1 MSYIKF
7 DKSHLINLEYSLPL
21 EILRS
26 NRAGAWASQ
35 SIIGCNTR
43 KYHGLLVCPQPA
55 IDDDNHVLL
64 SNLDETIIQND
75 AEFNFGIHRYKG
87 GYFNPRGHKYL
98 REFEI
103 DPIPKLT
110 YRVGGVFFTREMVF
124 STTDNRVLLKYTLVE
139 AHSPTIIRIKPYLAF
154 RNTHFL
160 THANGDADLSYQKA
174 ENGIIMQLYKG
185 YTPLVMQFSKEVRYV
200 HSPDWYYNIEYQK
213 EMERGY
219 DFNEDLLVSGYFEFP
234 LEKGESVVFSGG
246 TCEADP
252 KTFHQKFTEEIG
264 KRIPRDNF
272 YNCLKNSAQ
281 QFIQTDTNGDYFITA
296 GFPFYGSQSREAI
309 VSLPGLTIN
318 CEDNK
323 ICRKVLDT
331 LIKNLSKS
339 LLPYR
344 LKIRQ
349 PSYNAVDPP
358 LWLFWVLQ
366 MMAKNFESA
375 NQIWVIYGEVLKEIL
390 EGYRTG
396 TLYGIKMDSNGLIRS
411 GEAGQAVSW
420 MDGKVDGRLV
430 TPRHIYMIEVNAL
443 WYNAIKFAL
452 SLANESGDKDFI
464 ETWEPIA
471 QTTANTLKNEFWSEH
486 RGHLADSFN
495 EHAKDWTLRPNQVI
509 ATSLPY
515 SVFSE
520 EQRKSILSHVKKEL
534 LTPRGLR
541 TLSPQHPDYKGV
553 VQGTQ
558 RERDLAYH
566 QGTAFPWLL
575 GHFSE
580 GYLKIHG
587 RSGLHFIK
595 NLFAGFEEEISN
607 HGVGSISEMYDG
619 DPPYKASGAISYAP
633 SVAELLRMKSLIEQ
647 YEKGNN

>member
-296 GFPFYGSQSREAI
+296 GFPFYGSQSREAV

-375 NQIWVIYGEVLKEIL
+375 
-390 EGYRTG
+390 
-396 TLYGIKMDSNGLIRS
+396 
-411 GEAGQAVSW
+411 
-420 MDGKVDGRLV
+420 
-430 TPRHIYMIEVNAL
+430 
-443 WYNAIKFAL
+443 
-452 SLANESGDKDFI
+452 
-464 ETWEPIA
+464 
-471 QTTANTLKNEFWSEH
+471 
-486 RGHLADSFN
+486 
-495 EHAKDWTLRPNQVI
+495 
-509 ATSLPY
+509 
-515 SVFSE
+515 
-520 EQRKSILSHVKKEL
+520 
-534 LTPRGLR
+534 
-541 TLSPQHPDYKGV
+541 
-553 VQGTQ
+553 
-558 RERDLAYH
+558 
-566 QGTAFPWLL
+566 
-575 GHFSE
+575 
-580 GYLKIHG
+580 
-587 RSGLHFIK
+587 
-595 NLFAGFEEEISN
+595 
-607 HGVGSISEMYDG
+607 
-619 DPPYKASGAISYAP
+619 
-633 SVAELLRMKSLIEQ
+633 
-647 YEKGNN
+647 